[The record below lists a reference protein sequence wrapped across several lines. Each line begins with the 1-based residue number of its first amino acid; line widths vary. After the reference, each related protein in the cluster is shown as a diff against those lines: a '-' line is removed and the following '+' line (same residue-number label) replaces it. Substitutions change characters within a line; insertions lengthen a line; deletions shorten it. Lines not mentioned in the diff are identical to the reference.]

1 MITIDQKALDMLL
14 DAKADLTVELMD
26 TRARAAAEVEELKA
40 RNRELEGQLRRL
52 LGGDA
57 NPDRW

>member
-26 TRARAAAEVEELKA
+26 TRARAAAE
-40 RNRELEGQLRRL
+40 
-52 LGGDA
+52 
-57 NPDRW
+57 DRKSVV